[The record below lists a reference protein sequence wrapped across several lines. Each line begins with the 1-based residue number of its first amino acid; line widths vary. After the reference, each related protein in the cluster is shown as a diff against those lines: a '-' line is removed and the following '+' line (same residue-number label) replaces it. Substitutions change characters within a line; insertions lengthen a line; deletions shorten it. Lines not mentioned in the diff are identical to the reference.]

1 MRCVNTVSV
10 LLRTSDE
17 SSLKQAYIR
26 GVHGSTVLGNLND
39 RSPKMQYKYKFY
51 TQDFPNNIGKR
62 PALTYY
68 SSYFEL
74 FLPAAI
80 IVFARTVAS
89 ELLSKTVNRSCKLFS
104 QNFSDT
110 NINFARLSV
119 AEARSC

>member
-39 RSPKMQYKYKFY
+39 KSPKMQYKNKFY
-51 TQDFPNNIGKR
+51 TQDCTSNIGKT
-62 PALTYY
+62 LTYY

-89 ELLSKTVNRSCKLFS
+89 ELLSKTVKRSCKLFS

-119 AEARSC
+119 AEARNY

>member
-1 MRCVNTVSV
+1 MRCVNTVRV

-39 RSPKMQYKYKFY
+39 KSPKMQNKNKFY
-51 TQDFPNNIGKR
+51 IQDFTNKMKR
-62 PALTYY
+62 PALTYH

-80 IVFARTVAS
+80 IVLARTVAS
-89 ELLSKTVNRSCKLFS
+89 ELLSKTVKRSCKLFS

-119 AEARSC
+119 ADARNC